1 MAIPRKIKLGH
12 YNPTGTTALLYV
24 LSKSILDEDDMND
37 TTPAT
42 TTRFE
47 TSLPQDTSIT
57 ESGQIY
63 IIPGNA
69 FGPLELYIEFV
80 SCDAYTDHAPG
91 VISFFLRG
99 GSIPEEY
106 LRIVYNQKADVFF
119 LDRGNTK
126 VQWVHD
132 NPFFTDKLT
141 MTVYGNSTVQGLTK
155 QTGILKSTYTPG
167 TNEYKMNYDGECD
180 ESLFKAH
187 IIVDRNIVEVFFN
200 EDKDG
205 YSAITSTNTF
215 FFSGGNFI
223 TDVLVDYNSGGENKD
238 KGFRGI
244 KIKGRHLNLKES
256 SSENPESPDT
266 PEPETPDTP
275 ESETPES
282 PDTPEPETP
291 NTPESKTPESPNT
304 P

>member
-24 LSKSILDEDDMND
+24 LSKAILDEDDMND

-47 TSLPQDTSIT
+47 TALPQDTSIT

-63 IIPGNA
+63 TIPGNA

-80 SCDAYTDHAPG
+80 SCNAYTDHAPG

-106 LRIVYNQKADVFF
+106 LRIVYNQKADAFF

-132 NPFFTDKLT
+132 NPFLLI
-141 MTVYGNSTVQGLTK
+141 N
-155 QTGILKSTYTPG
+155 
-167 TNEYKMNYDGECD
+167 
-180 ESLFKAH
+180 
-187 IIVDRNIVEVFFN
+187 
-200 EDKDG
+200 
-205 YSAITSTNTF
+205 
-215 FFSGGNFI
+215 
-223 TDVLVDYNSGGENKD
+223 
-238 KGFRGI
+238 
-244 KIKGRHLNLKES
+244 
-256 SSENPESPDT
+256 
-266 PEPETPDTP
+266 
-275 ESETPES
+275 
-282 PDTPEPETP
+282 
-291 NTPESKTPESPNT
+291 
-304 P
+304 